1 MSLMSGFEAQWEPRW
16 ASSRSGGPADQR
28 GHLIDAVW
36 ASRSERVED
45 PAKRFWAN
53 FPAEAGSDRAIAQ
66 ACFAEAQPDAHS
78 ILAIRLSRHR
88 LSGSIVTD
96 AQLHAP
102 RPPASTG
109 AQAQGPSRRK
119 ADTY

>member
-66 ACFAEAQPDAHS
+66 ACFAEAQLPPFQ
-78 ILAIRLSRHR
+78 I
-88 LSGSIVTD
+88 
-96 AQLHAP
+96 HAP
-102 RPPASTG
+102 IIPSQTLTRSSPSACLVTG
-109 AQAQGPSRRK
+109 SRDR
-119 ADTY
+119 